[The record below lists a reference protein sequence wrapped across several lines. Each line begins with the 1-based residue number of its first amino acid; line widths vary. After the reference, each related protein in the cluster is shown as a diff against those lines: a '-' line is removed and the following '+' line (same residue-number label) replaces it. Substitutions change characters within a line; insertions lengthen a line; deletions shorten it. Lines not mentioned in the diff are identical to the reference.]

1 MRKALI
7 TICSTAAIAA
17 GLLSATA
24 PASAAT
30 TMTNVI
36 KNHADDCGGGNHW
49 ANSTFTRTTTIVK
62 TTDNAGPNDVY
73 KVTIKDDGTFTG
85 IAGGPS
91 LFDANAHLLRAIPG
105 TIKGGATFSI
115 TGALKAYNIDG
126 DEYDDG
132 NAQLV
137 NCASSWPTKL
147 FKSGYTG
154 GINND
159 WSWTYQT
166 SDETMVNAAAGNS
179 GNIIGKIGSVLT
191 AKTDCRLSVKD
202 KRNRWVVS
210 NVKGPRS
217 RNFSFWLRYADGTY
231 SKTGYGS
238 VAAGGTVKV
247 MTPAGGRLTVKWYDG
262 YGAEKRTYAYSNY
275 GTTKKVCFETLT

>member
-1 MRKALI
+1 MRKALLS
-7 TICSTAAIAA
+7 ICSTAAMAA

-49 ANSTFTRTTTIVK
+49 ANDTFTRTTVINRV
-62 TTDNAGPNDVY
+62 TDNPGPNDVY

-91 LFDANAHLLRAIPG
+91 LFDVNVHLLRAIPG
-105 TIKGGATFSI
+105 TIKGGATFTI
-115 TGALKAYNIDG
+115 TGALKSYNIDG
-126 DEYDDG
+126 DVYDDG
-132 NAQLV
+132 NAQLT

-147 FKSGYTG
+147 FKSGYAG
-154 GINND
+154 GIDD
-159 WSWTYQT
+159 WGWTYQT
-166 SDETMVNAAAGNS
+166 SDETMVNAAAGSS
-179 GNIIGKIGSVLT
+179 GNIIGKIASVLT
-191 AKTDCRLSVKD
+191 AKTDCRLGVKV
-202 KRNRWVVS
+202 KTNRWTVS

-217 RNFSFWLRYADGTY
+217 RNFSFWLRYTDGTY

-238 VAAGGTVKV
+238 VAAGGTTRVY
-247 MTPAGGRLTVKWYDG
+247 TPAGGRLTVKFYDG
-262 YGAEKRTYAYSNY
+262 YGVEKRVYAFSNY
-275 GTTKKVCFETLT
+275 GTTHKVCFESLA

>member
-1 MRKALI
+1 MRKALLS
-7 TICSTAAIAA
+7 ICSTAAIAA

-30 TMTNVI
+30 TVTNLI

-49 ANSTFTRTTTIVK
+49 ANSTFTRK
-62 TTDNAGPNDVY
+62 TTVNKVTDNPGPKDDY
-73 KVTIKDDGTFTG
+73 KVTITDDGTFTG

-105 TIKGGATFSI
+105 TIKGGATFLI
-115 TGALKAYNIDG
+115 KGELKTYNIDG
-126 DEYDDG
+126 DVYDDG
-132 NAQLV
+132 NAQLT
-137 NCASSWPTKL
+137 NCASSWPTQL
-147 FKSGYTG
+147 FKKGYAG
-154 GINND
+154 GIDD
-159 WSWTYQT
+159 WGWTYKT
-166 SDETMVNAAAGNS
+166 SDETMVNAKAGNS

-202 KRNRWVVS
+202 KRNRWVIS

-217 RNFSFWLRYADGTY
+217 RNFSFWLRFSDGTY

-247 MTPAGGRLTVKWYDG
+247 LTPAGGRLTVKWYDG
-262 YGAEKRTYAYSNY
+262 YGTEKRTYAFSNY
-275 GTTKKVCFETLT
+275 GSTHTVCFESLT